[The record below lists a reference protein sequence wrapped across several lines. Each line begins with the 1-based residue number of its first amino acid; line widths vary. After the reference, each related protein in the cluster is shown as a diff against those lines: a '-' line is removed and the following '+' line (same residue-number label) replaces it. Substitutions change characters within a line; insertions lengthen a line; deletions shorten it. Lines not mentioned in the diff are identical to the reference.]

1 VKSIETKPVETK
13 SIETK
18 YAKICLLLLACSLC
32 LTCSSFPQS
41 RSWSALKEDGIAGT
55 VWVAAVKA
63 DKAGGWS
70 SVENEAAALL
80 PLIFLEQRLKA
91 VGEGED
97 ADYVA
102 ELSLRERE
110 FSRGWKNRTSLSVEL
125 RLWPAK
131 AGARETALPL
141 AAGQV
146 LLQGE
151 DSFSSSGTLGRLLRK
166 AVEQAV
172 RALPKSQVGIDAP
185 LETGKAAAET

>member
-1 VKSIETKPVETK
+1 MRSVETK
-13 SIETK
+13 YIDTK
-18 YAKICLLLLACSLC
+18 YAKICVLLLACFLC
-32 LTCSSFPQS
+32 LLGACSSFSKS
-41 RSWSALKEDGIAGT
+41 RSWPALNEEEIMGT
-55 VWVAAVKA
+55 LWIAAVKA

-70 SVENEAAALL
+70 SVEDEAAALL
-80 PLIFLEQRLKA
+80 PLLFLEQRIKT

-102 ELSLRERE
+102 EIILRERE
-110 FSRGWKNRTSLSVEL
+110 FSRGWKNTASLAVEL

-131 AGARETALPL
+131 AGARETLVPL

-151 DSFSSSGTLGRLLRK
+151 DSLSSSKTLGRLLRK

-172 RALPKSQVGIDAP
+172 KALQKTQKIDTPQEA
-185 LETGKAAAET
+185 GKAAAIS

>member
-1 VKSIETKPVETK
+1 MKSVETK
-13 SIETK
+13 LIEAK
-18 YAKICLLLLACSLC
+18 YVKICVLLLTCSLC
-32 LTCSSFPQS
+32 LACSSFSRS
-41 RSWSALKEDGIAGT
+41 RSWSALKENEIAGT

-63 DKAGGWS
+63 DKAGSWS

-80 PLIFLEQRLKA
+80 PLLFLEQRLKA
-91 VGEGED
+91 VGEEKD
-97 ADYVA
+97 ADYIA

-151 DSFSSSGTLGRLLRK
+151 DSLSSSRTLGRLIRK

-172 RALPKSQVGIDAP
+172 KAL
-185 LETGKAAAET
+185 LETQKIDTPEAAGSPAAVL

>member
-1 VKSIETKPVETK
+1 VK

-18 YAKICLLLLACSLC
+18 YAKICVLILACSLC
-32 LTCSSFPQS
+32 LACSSFPQS
-41 RSWSALKEDGIAGT
+41 RFWPALKEDEIAAT
-55 VWVAAVKA
+55 VWVASVTA

-80 PLIFLEQRLKA
+80 PLIFLEQRLQT

-97 ADYVA
+97 ADYIA
-102 ELSLRERE
+102 ELTLRERE
-110 FSRGWKNRTSLSVEL
+110 FNRGWKNRASLSVEL

-131 AGARETALPL
+131 AGVRETTLPL

-151 DSFSSSGTLGRLLRK
+151 DSLSSSRTLGRLLRK

-172 RALPKSQVGIDAP
+172 KALPKSTEP
-185 LETGKAAAET
+185 